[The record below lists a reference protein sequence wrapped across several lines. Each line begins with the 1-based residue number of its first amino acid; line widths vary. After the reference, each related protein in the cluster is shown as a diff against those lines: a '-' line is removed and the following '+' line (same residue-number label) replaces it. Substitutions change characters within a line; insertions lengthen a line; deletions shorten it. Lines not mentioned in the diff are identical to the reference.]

1 MELKSFDFWNSQL
14 IPWITHV
21 AIGTYIGPGK
31 ESEHMQVSSYVPI
44 GTRVYIGFWPW
55 VGPGGVT
62 IYLHRPILTYM

>member
-31 ESEHMQVSSYVPI
+31 ESEHI
-44 GTRVYIGFWPW
+44 CRF
-55 VGPGGVT
+55 
-62 IYLHRPILTYM
+62 